1 MSDAF
6 WKKKINL
13 KNLSFPFFM
22 AAPMDGITDS
32 PMRRM
37 IRKFSK
43 EELLFTEMRHI
54 SCVANERSERS
65 LKYNQIE
72 EPLAFQVS
80 ANTTEFIDKAV
91 SKICNKNFVMLN
103 MNAACPAKGIVKSG
117 SGSAL
122 MANLDRLKE
131 ILILLKTELKDK
143 IPLTIKIR
151 AGFKNTNALDVSL
164 LSQDC
169 GVEMIIIHPRLQTGR
184 FSSELDF
191 DLVKE
196 IKNKVKIP
204 VVFSGN
210 VTNAKRAQMTYEK
223 TGVDGL
229 MIGRPLWGVPWK
241 MKEIIFELEGE
252 KFCVSSEEA
261 IKCAI
266 EHLDLNMEFY
276 GDRGFSAFKKHAP
289 QYIKNIPDAARIRKE
304 LVTSQGYE
312 EMRERLVKL
321 NV

>member
-1 MSDAF
+1 MNDSF
-6 WKKKINL
+6 WNKKIKL

-43 EELLFTEMRHI
+43 DELLFTEMRHV

-65 LKYNQIE
+65 LQYNKIE

-91 SKICNKNFVMLN
+91 SKICSKKFCMLN
-103 MNAACPAKGIVKSG
+103 LNAACPAKGVVKSG

-122 MANLDRLKE
+122 MADLDRLKE
-131 ILILLKTELKDK
+131 ILIALKKELKDK

-151 AGFKNTNALDVSL
+151 AGFKKTNALDVSFL
-164 LSQDC
+164 AQDC
-169 GVEMIIIHPRLQTGR
+169 GCEMIIIHPRLQTGG
-184 FSSELDF
+184 FSSKLDF

-196 IKNKVKIP
+196 IKEKVKIP

-210 VTNAKRAQMTYEK
+210 VNSAKRAKMTYEK

-241 MKEIIFELEGE
+241 IKEIISGLEGKE
-252 KFCVSSEEA
+252 FSISNEEA
-261 IKCAI
+261 VKLAI
-266 EHLDLNMEFY
+266 EHLDWNIEFY
-276 GDRGFSAFKKHAP
+276 GDKGFSAFKKHAP
-289 QYIKNIPDAARIRKE
+289 QYIKNIEDAARIRKE
-304 LVTSQGYE
+304 LVTSQSYE
-312 EMRERLVKL
+312 EMRAKLERLI
-321 NV
+321 